1 MVSAKNFNTTDFRWM
16 SKLKERGI
24 TEVHICGNLHIL
36 NTKKSLKKD
45 LLIGT
50 PKRGFVFSGLP
61 SYENYWKILKEH
73 KLSQAKKIMKDA
85 FLSTIL
91 WEISD
96 EGEVRSFGVPNRF
109 EPKFT
114 ATVKD
119 CMTGATKT
127 IGGTCLQESLEEREG
142 CCREKFI
149 GPEIS
154 WGDDEVK
161 YTLFYTPDPSILL
174 KIHSEKGHRY
184 CHSIESIKF

>member
-1 MVSAKNFNTTDFRWM
+1 MVSAKKFNSTDFKWM
-16 SKLKERGI
+16 TKLKEQGVF
-24 TEVHICGNLHIL
+24 EVHLCGNLHIL
-36 NTKKSLKKD
+36 NTKKSLEKD
-45 LLIGT
+45 FLIGT

-61 SYENYWKILKEH
+61 SYEKYWEILKEH
-73 KLSQAKKIMKDA
+73 ELSQAKKRMKEA
-85 FLSTIL
+85 FSSPIL

-96 EGEVRSFGVPNRF
+96 KGEVRSLGVPNLF

-119 CMTGATKT
+119 CMAGAAKT
-127 IGGTCLQESLEEREG
+127 IGGTCLQESLKDREG

-154 WGDDEVK
+154 WGNNAVK
-161 YTLFYTPDPSILL
+161 YTLFYSPDPSILL
-174 KIHSEKGHRY
+174 KIHNQKGRRY